1 MTVRHLYP
9 VDLVRVV
16 TFACVIGVHTIST
29 THPLDSVPAG
39 GAVILLH
46 FTREAFFVLT
56 AFVLTHRHRD
66 DPPDPMRFWRRRLLL
81 VGLPYLVWSA
91 LYTGLGMVTTPL
103 PPAAAAEAFGHA
115 LVTGTAWYHLYFL
128 LVAMQFYL
136 LFPLFRALL
145 RRTRG
150 HHVAL
155 LAASAALQA
164 GTDLWLHAPAPTG
177 ATAALLPYATS
188 LLPSY
193 QFFVVLGGVV
203 ALHLDDVEAWVRR
216 HRVLVLVAPLPTGL
230 AVEATYRWSIAHGA
244 SAQFAADVFQP
255 VLIPWSVAVVAAC
268 FAVGT
273 LWAER
278 RARWPGS
285 RLVEAAAARSFGVFL
300 VHPAVLW
307 LLTTGPDSPAARLH
321 GPWETVVTYLAAVVT
336 SLVFVELVRRTTLCL
351 PLTGKPFRPR
361 RPVPRTAPSADTH
374 LAAPGTA
381 ATPGTTAALRS
392 VAGEAA
398 PLSPATGRSAASA

>member
-1 MTVRHLYP
+1 M
-9 VDLVRVV
+9 V
-16 TFACVIGVHTIST
+16 TFACVIAVHTIST
-29 THPLDSVPAG
+29 TNPLDSVPAG

-66 DPPDPMRFWRRRLLL
+66 DPPDPIRFWRRRLLL
-81 VGLPYLVWSA
+81 VGVPYVVWSA
-91 LYTGLGMVTTPL
+91 LYTGLGLVTAPL
-103 PPAAAAEAFGHA
+103 PAGAAALAFGHA
-115 LVTGTAWYHLYFL
+115 LLTGTAWYHLYFL

-136 LFPLFRALL
+136 LFPLFRTLL
-145 RRTRG
+145 RATRG
-150 HHVAL
+150 HHGQL
-155 LAASAALQA
+155 LAGSAALQVA
-164 GTDLWLHAPAPTG
+164 TDLWLHVPAPTG
-177 ATAALLPYATS
+177 VTAAVLPYATS

-216 HRVLVLVAPLPTGL
+216 HVVLVLVAPVPTGL

-268 FAVGT
+268 YAAGL
-273 LWAER
+273 LWADR
-278 RARWPGS
+278 RERWPGS

-321 GPWETVVTYLAAVVT
+321 RPWETAVTYLAAVVT
-336 SLVFVELVRRTTLCL
+336 SLVLVELARRTPLCL
-351 PLTGKPFRPR
+351 PLTGKPFRR
-361 RPVPRTAPSADTH
+361 TRPAPASVAVESPAVVTAPVRD
-374 LAAPGTA
+374 
-381 ATPGTTAALRS
+381 
-392 VAGEAA
+392 
-398 PLSPATGRSAASA
+398 PATL